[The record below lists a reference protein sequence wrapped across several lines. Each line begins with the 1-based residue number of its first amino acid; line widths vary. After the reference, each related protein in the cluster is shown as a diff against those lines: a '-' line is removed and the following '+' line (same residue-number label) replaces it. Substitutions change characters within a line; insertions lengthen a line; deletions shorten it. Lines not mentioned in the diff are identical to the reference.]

1 MKDLVLMKCFSRD
14 DLCVINTIAHAMYE
28 AKYSDSV
35 KPNDKKG
42 KEIFIRLLF
51 ADCAHAL
58 YMLRKSEE
66 YNRKRDE
73 IKEICNKYRDTEELE
88 LPQAFESCCVKEA
101 LENPES
107 DIDEI
112 ITRAGRTFNL
122 YLDDLLLSLMKD

>member
-1 MKDLVLMKCFSRD
+1 
-14 DLCVINTIAHAMYE
+14 
-28 AKYSDSV
+28 
-35 KPNDKKG
+35 
-42 KEIFIRLLF
+42 
-51 ADCAHAL
+51 
-58 YMLRKSEE
+58 MLRQSEE

-107 DIDEI
+107 DIDDI

-122 YLDDLLLSLMKD
+122 YLDDLLLSLMKDWHAERITKRIIHT